1 LTCGSSIPRHH
12 SIAEDWTLQKKI
24 YPKKF
29 SKKFGA
35 AKIFEKNF
43 PNSCMKIFSRC
54 KKPNGSTRPAGSHQP
69 GSSCNA
75 GDALGG
81 L

>member
-1 LTCGSSIPRHH
+1 MCGSSIPRHH

-35 AKIFEKNF
+35 AKIFEKKFQLLHEN
-43 PNSCMKIFSRC
+43 IFS
-54 KKPNGSTRPAGSHQP
+54 
-69 GSSCNA
+69 
-75 GDALGG
+75 L
-81 L
+81 